1 MAARQKQQRVSC
13 FKKGMQTIAS
23 DSERC
28 RERNVKTR
36 NVWILTGMLFLTAYG
51 LWRFRIFLIMSG
63 SMAPELPVGSI
74 IIVDTLRA
82 DVETG
87 DIISFR
93 LSSENIVTHRI
104 TGCSS
109 DGWIT
114 KGDANE
120 DVDIVQVKQENI
132 IGVVVI
138 TIPHPFR
145 TFCYLFVIMAGL
157 ESILK
162 IKRRRT
168 T

>member
-1 MAARQKQQRVSC
+1 M
-13 FKKGMQTIAS
+13 
-23 DSERC
+23 
-28 RERNVKTR
+28 KTR
-36 NVWILTGMLFLTAYG
+36 NVWILTGLLILTAYG

-74 IIVDTLRA
+74 IIVDTLQA

-93 LSSENIVTHRI
+93 LLNEAIVTHRI
-104 TGCSS
+104 SGGSS
-109 DGWIT
+109 SGWIT

-120 DVDIVQVKQENI
+120 DVDSVRVKQENI
-132 IGVVVI
+132 IGIVVL

-145 TFCYLFVIMAGL
+145 SLCYLFVIMAGID
-157 ESILK
+157 SILK